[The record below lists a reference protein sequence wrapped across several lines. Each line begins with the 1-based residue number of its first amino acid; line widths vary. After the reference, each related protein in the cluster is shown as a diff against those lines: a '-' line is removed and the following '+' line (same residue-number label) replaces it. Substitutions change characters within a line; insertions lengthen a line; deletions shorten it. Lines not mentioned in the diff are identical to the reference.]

1 MAKIKFIVL
10 FFMALNLSAND
21 IDIDEIESNIKN
33 KKTVICELKSRLYEI
48 TTLIKAIT
56 LDINE
61 NSDDEE
67 YCQEQKLA
75 LEGLDSKVYF
85 LNKEISDKELEL
97 LGYKETLD
105 FIEKINSMKD
115 LNNRQC
121 EFIKNNPNK
130 SQIEFFRTLSEEELK
145 FIIELE
151 KFNISQAN

>member
-1 MAKIKFIVL
+1 MAKIKFIIL
-10 FFMALNLSAND
+10 FFMALNLSATD
-21 IDIDEIESNIKN
+21 IDIDEMVSNIKN
-33 KKTVICELKSRLYEI
+33 KETIISELKSHLYEI
-48 TTLIKAIT
+48 TTLIKTII

-61 NSDDEE
+61 NSNDKE
-67 YCQEQKLA
+67 YIKEQGLA
-75 LEGLDSKVYF
+75 LEGLDSKVCF

-97 LGYKETLD
+97 LRYKETLD
-105 FIEKINSMKD
+105 VIEKINFMKD

-130 SQIEFFRTLSEEELK
+130 SPIEFFRTLSEEELK